1 MGPLPSY
8 QGPNRSS
15 SLAHPGALPATLTL
29 EVARGHTA
37 VPSPSP
43 PLPSFR
49 CNPLGARPEPDGSI
63 SIILVISPPDG
74 RSVHDPLD
82 RDSFSIQSI
91 TMAPA
96 VAVLEAL

>member
-1 MGPLPSY
+1 MGPLPSS
-8 QGPNRSS
+8 QGPNHSS
-15 SLAHPGALPATLTL
+15 ALAHPGALPATLTL

-49 CNPLGARPEPDGSI
+49 CNPLGARPEPDGSV
-63 SIILVISPPDG
+63 SIILVLSPPDG
-74 RSVHDPLD
+74 RSIHDHIA
-82 RDSFSIQSI
+82 RDSFSLQSI
-91 TMAPA
+91 PMDPA